1 MDSIKKWTLLISAVA
16 VISGILLSVL
26 PEGKL
31 KGAYK
36 ALTGV
41 ILLYAFLYP
50 MLSGNTID
58 FNVDDFLSDNY
69 EISEN
74 IDKYALSAVISS
86 AEKAI
91 KELIDEEIKKNN
103 INCEIKVQCS
113 EEKGEII
120 IDSLCFTGTLTKE
133 EKTQVI
139 NIAKSLGFREDAII
153 FIGES
158 DEQ

>member
-58 FNVDDFLSDNY
+58 FDVADFLSDNY

-91 KELIDEEIKKNN
+91 KELLEGEIKKNN

-113 EEKGEII
+113 EENGEIL
-120 IDSLCFTGTLTKE
+120 IDSLCFTGTLAKE

>member
-1 MDSIKKWTLLISAVA
+1 MDSIKKWTLLISSVA

-36 ALTGV
+36 TLTGM
-41 ILLYAFLYP
+41 IILYAFLYP

-58 FNVDDFLSDNY
+58 FNVDNFLLDNY

-74 IDKYALSAVISS
+74 IDKYALTAVISS
-86 AEKAI
+86 AEKAV
-91 KELIDEEIKKNN
+91 KELLDEEIKKKN

-120 IDSLCFTGTLTKE
+120 IDSLSLTGILTKE

-139 NIAKSLGFREDAII
+139 NIAKSLGFSEDKII
-153 FIGES
+153 FTGES